1 MRIYTRTGDGGMTGL
16 SGGERIPKSD
26 PLMEAV
32 GTIDELNAAVGV
44 ARSHLGPGALADPL
58 SSVQGWLFELG
69 AEVAAP
75 QKKRHFFETL
85 DESHVQRLEQW
96 IDELAD
102 ELEELR
108 NFILPGG
115 AKAAA
120 HLHLARAVCRRAERS
135 IVELSQIES
144 VRPVVLQFLNRLSDW
159 LFVAARKANRD
170 EGVEDSKWNTLGA

>member
-1 MRIYTRTGDGGMTGL
+1 LRIYTRTGDGGTTGL

-32 GTIDELNAAVGV
+32 GTVDELNAAVGV
-44 ARSHLGPGALADPL
+44 ARAHLGQGDLADHL
-58 SSVQGWLFELG
+58 ASVQGWLFELG

-85 DESHVQRLEQW
+85 NDSHVQRLEQW
-96 IDELAD
+96 IDEMA
-102 ELEELR
+102 EGLEELR

-115 AKAAA
+115 SKAAS
-120 HLHLARAVCRRAERS
+120 HLHLARAVCRRSERS

-144 VRPVVLQFLNRLSDW
+144 LRPVVLQFLNRLSDW
-159 LFVAARKANRD
+159 LFVAAREANRQ